1 MFIFIYLFLVALSL
15 HFYVQAFSSC
25 DKLVYSSLQCSGFP
39 CCGAWT
45 LEHRLKYCGAWAQL
59 LLGMWNHPRPVI
71 KPVFPALTGRF
82 LPTAISGK
90 SPKSFKIIIIAMSKG
105 LGYRISFIGVDKKF
119 ILPIVVLKLSIQE
132 YQQYMIKKHAYE

>member
-1 MFIFIYLFLVALSL
+1 M
-15 HFYVQAFSSC
+15 
-25 DKLVYSSLQCSGFP
+25 
-39 CCGAWT
+39 
-45 LEHRLKYCGAWAQL
+45 
-59 LLGMWNHPRPVI
+59 I
-71 KPVFPALTGRF
+71 KPVYPALTGRF